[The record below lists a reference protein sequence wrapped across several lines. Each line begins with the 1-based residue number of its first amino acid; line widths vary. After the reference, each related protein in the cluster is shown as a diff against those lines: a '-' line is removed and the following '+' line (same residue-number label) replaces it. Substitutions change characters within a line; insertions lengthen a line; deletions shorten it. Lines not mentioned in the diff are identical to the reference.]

1 MQQKILIVEDNP
13 DSREILTLLLQ
24 RMGCLVIEAHNSKE
38 AIARATAEQPS
49 LIFMDL
55 GLPDQDGIKTTAAL
69 KRNTATAHIPVIAL
83 TAWFDELWEQKA
95 VDAGAVQYLT
105 KPALPVMLKA
115 AIERFTGERTAYSL
129 AGRFPDE
136 KKSYG

>member
-1 MQQKILIVEDNP
+1 MQQKILIVEDNA
-13 DSREILTLLLQ
+13 DSRELLALLLQ

-38 AIARATAEQPS
+38 AIARATAEQPN

-55 GLPDQDGIKTTAAL
+55 GLPDLDGIKTTAAL
-69 KRNTATAHIPVIAL
+69 KRSPETGHIPVVAL

-95 VDAGAVQYLT
+95 LDAGAVQYLT

-115 AIERFTGERTAYSL
+115 VIERFTGQRSGYSL
-129 AGRFPDE
+129 TGLFPDE